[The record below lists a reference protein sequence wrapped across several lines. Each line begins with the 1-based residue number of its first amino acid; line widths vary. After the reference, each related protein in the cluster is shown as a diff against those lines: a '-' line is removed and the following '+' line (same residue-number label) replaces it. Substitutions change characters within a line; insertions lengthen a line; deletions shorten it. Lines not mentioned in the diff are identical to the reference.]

1 MVGEEAHAILALPL
15 WTDVLLSIQC
25 LPQPGTHDSTDDY
38 SLADDF
44 LDQLTCLLFLWR
56 KYDPARDHLY
66 VRLLCKHGSDY
77 SIRLLASLG

>member
-25 LPQPGTHDSTDDY
+25 LPQPGTHDSADDY

-44 LDQLTCLLFLWR
+44 LD
-56 KYDPARDHLY
+56 
-66 VRLLCKHGSDY
+66 
-77 SIRLLASLG
+77 